1 MASSAIQIEDAR
13 TFVAWLAGQDIPVHA
28 DCTIGHVLVGLSG
41 LGREDMRWLC
51 GAIRQ
56 AARAPS
62 PAAMRE
68 AVLTHDVSR
77 LRPDDDDD

>member
-13 TFVAWLAGQDIPVHA
+13 AFIGWLALQDIPVHA

-56 AARAPS
+56 AARAPA
-62 PAAMRE
+62 PAAMRQ